1 MLTQRQAGQQT
12 TLVRVG
18 AARIG
23 GGQPAVMAGPC
34 AVESKEQLLA
44 AACLVKAGGAQM
56 LRGGAFK
63 PRTSPYAFQGLEEEG
78 LRLLAE
84 AREETGLAVV
94 TEVLE
99 AAAVPVVAA
108 YADMLQVGARNMQ
121 NFALLK
127 ALGKAGKP
135 VLLKRGLSATIEEWL
150 CAAEYILEAGNGQVV
165 LCERGIRTFETHT
178 RNTLDLGAV
187 AAVKGLSHLPVIVD
201 PSHGTGR
208 RELVHPLALAALAA
222 GADGVLIEVHPAPEE
237 ALCDGPQSLPPMEYL
252 ELMDDLRFYGR
263 LRKRSRMAQL
273 EKAV

>member
-1 MLTQRQAGQQT
+1 MLTQRKAGQQT
-12 TLVRVG
+12 TIVRVG
-18 AARIG
+18 KARIG
-23 GGQPAVMAGPC
+23 GAQPAVMAGPC
-34 AVESKEQLLA
+34 AVESREQLLA
-44 AACLVKAGGAQM
+44 AARLVKAGGAQM

-63 PRTSPYAFQGLEEEG
+63 PRTSPYAFQGLEEQG
-78 LRLLAE
+78 LQLLAE

-94 TEVLE
+94 TEVME
-99 AAAVPVVAA
+99 AAAVSLVAS

-150 CAAEYILEAGNGQVV
+150 CAAEYILEAGNNQVV

-208 RELVHPLALAALAA
+208 RELVHPMTLAALAA
-222 GADGVLIEVHPAPEE
+222 GADGALIEVHPCPEE

-252 ELMDDLRFYGR
+252 ELMDDVRFFGR
-263 LRKRSRMAQL
+263 LHKRNRRGL